1 MAAAAEAWHHRRA
14 MPRVSYVVTV
24 YNKAPALPFLIAG
37 LDAQQGDFEREFIF
51 VDDGSTDDSLAV
63 LRALTTGWPA
73 VTIIEQANA
82 GPAPALNTAIA
93 RARGDYI
100 KPMDADDLLLPWA
113 TRRLIEAIET
123 TGCAVTF
130 GPPGSPFEMTSR
142 PADVLAAQRHAPGG
156 IERYDDMLRRSLHRA
171 QTNPSAWLARTEIV
185 RRSGG
190 CDERVF
196 IQDYSIELR
205 LAEQG
210 AFARPQEPLFLS
222 PAAMPGRLSDNQ
234 AQILHDVNMAMANFI
249 AERPDLPRNLARLGF
264 VRAAARA
271 WAWAR
276 RRGGKNF
283 PAREFRLVSGARLGF
298 LRPTEAN
305 LHATCV
311 AFAETNSIRIPGRD
325 HRILR

>member
-1 MAAAAEAWHHRRA
+1 MAC
-14 MPRVSYVVTV
+14 VSYVVTV

-51 VDDGSTDDSLAV
+51 VDDGSTDGSLAV
-63 LRALTTGWPA
+63 LRAMTTGWPD

-82 GPAPALNTAIA
+82 GPAPALNVGLK

-113 TRRLIEAIET
+113 TRRLIEAIEA
-123 TGCAVTF
+123 TGCSMAF
-130 GPPGSPFEMTSR
+130 GPHSPTYEMIGR
-142 PADVLAAQRHAPGG
+142 PADLLAAHRHEPGR
-156 IERYDDMLRRSLHRA
+156 IERYDDMLRRSLYRA
-171 QTNPSAWLARTEIV
+171 QTNPSAWLARAETV

-205 LAEQG
+205 LAAQG
-210 AFARPQEPLFLS
+210 AFARLHEPVFLA
-222 PAAMPGRLSDNQ
+222 PVAIPGRLSDNQ
-234 AQILHDVNMAMANFI
+234 AQILHDVNLALANFI
-249 AERPDLPRNLARLGF
+249 AGRPELPRGLARLGF

-276 RRGGKNF
+276 RRGGKGL
-283 PAREFRLVSGARLGF
+283 ASREFRLVCGARLG
-298 LRPTEAN
+298 LLHPTEAN
-305 LHATCV
+305 LRATCA
-311 AFAETNSIRIPGRD
+311 AFAETNSIRLPGSDRGIPSQ
-325 HRILR
+325 